1 MHLMYPQLVSTHIL
15 MFHRTL
21 RIDEKDIK
29 RMKKFTLFKV
39 LKQNLLYHVNVIVI
53 VYLIAIVIVML
64 STQ

>member
-1 MHLMYPQLVSTHIL
+1 MHLMYPQIVGTLVL

-29 RMKKFTLFKV
+29 WMKKFTLFKV

-53 VYLIAIVIVML
+53 VYLIPIVIVML

>member
-29 RMKKFTLFKV
+29 RMKKVFTIQSAQTKLV
-39 LKQNLLYHVNVIVI
+39 V
-53 VYLIAIVIVML
+53 
-64 STQ
+64 SC

>member
-1 MHLMYPQLVSTHIL
+1 

-29 RMKKFTLFKV
+29 RMKKLTLFKV

-53 VYLIAIVIVML
+53 VYLIPIVIVML